1 MKIAAKGIVIAM
13 ALVAVTVVRAQAQS
27 NAAFPAGDKAADR
40 VALGAKFVQL
50 GGCDDCHTTKKMG
63 PNGPE
68 LDMSRRLSGHP
79 QEMIMPPAPQ
89 LAPGPWV
96 ATTAGTLT
104 AWSGP
109 WGVTFTQ
116 NLTPD
121 PETGLGNWTEEEF
134 LAALQTGR
142 HQGRGRQILP
152 PMPWQQYSTLPEED
166 LKAIWAFLRSLPPIK
181 NKVPDPLPPAAPPVP
196 AAAPAK

>member
-1 MKIAAKGIVIAM
+1 MKIATKGIAFAM
-13 ALVAVTVVRAQAQS
+13 ALVAVTFVRTQAQA
-27 NAAFPAGDKAADR
+27 AAAPSTGDKAVDP

-50 GGCDDCHTTKKMG
+50 AGCDDCHTTKKMG

-68 LDMSRRLSGHP
+68 PDMSRRLSGHP
-79 QEMIMPPAPQ
+79 AEIVMPPAPE
-89 LAPGPWV
+89 LPPGPWV
-96 ATTAGTLT
+96 ATVAGTLT

-109 WGVTFTQ
+109 WGVSFTQ

-121 PETGLGNWTEEEF
+121 PETGLGKWTEEEF

-166 LKAIWAFLRSLPPIK
+166 LKAIWAFLRSLPPIH
-181 NKVPDPLPPAAPPVP
+181 NKVPDPIAPAAPPAV
-196 AAAPAK
+196 AAK

>member
-1 MKIAAKGIVIAM
+1 MNVATKGIAIAM
-13 ALVAVTVVRAQAQS
+13 ALVAITVVRTQAQTT
-27 NAAFPAGDKAADR
+27 ATLPAGDKAADR

-63 PNGPE
+63 TNGPE

-79 QEMIMPPAPQ
+79 QEMVMPPVTVLP
-89 LAPGPWV
+89 PGPWV
-96 ATTAGTLT
+96 ATVAGTLT

-109 WGVTFTQ
+109 WGVSFTA

-121 PETGLGNWTEEEF
+121 PETGLGKWTEGEF

-152 PMPWQQYSTLPEED
+152 PMPWQNYSTLPEED
-166 LKAIWAFLRSLPPIK
+166 LKAIWAFLRTLPPVK
-181 NKVPDPLPPAAPPVP
+181 NKVPDPIAPPAAP
-196 AAAPAK
+196 AK

>member
-1 MKIAAKGIVIAM
+1 
-13 ALVAVTVVRAQAQS
+13 
-27 NAAFPAGDKAADR
+27 
-40 VALGAKFVQL
+40 
-50 GGCDDCHTTKKMG
+50 
-63 PNGPE
+63 
-68 LDMSRRLSGHP
+68 MSRRLSGHP
-79 QEMIMPPAPQ
+79 QEMIMPPAQQ

-96 ATTAGTLT
+96 ATVAGTLT

-166 LKAIWAFLRSLPPIK
+166 LRAIWAYLRTLPPVK
-181 NKVPDPLPPAAPPVP
+181 NKVPDPIAPPAPPAAP
-196 AAAPAK
+196 AK

>member
-1 MKIAAKGIVIAM
+1 MKIASQSVVL
-13 ALVAVTVVRAQAQS
+13 ALALAAGTVLPTQAET
-27 NAAFPAGDKAADR
+27 AATFPAGDKAADR

-79 QEMIMPPAPQ
+79 QEMVMPPAQQ
-89 LAPGPWV
+89 LPPGPWV
-96 ATTAGTLT
+96 ATVAGTLT

-121 PETGLGNWTEEEF
+121 PETGLGKWTEEEF

-166 LKAIWAFLRSLPPIK
+166 LKAIWAFLRSLPPIR
-181 NKVPDPLPPAAPPVP
+181 NKVPDPIAPPAPPAATTR
-196 AAAPAK
+196 

>member
-1 MKIAAKGIVIAM
+1 MKVASKELALAM
-13 ALVAVTVVRAQAQS
+13 ALVAVTVVRTQAQT
-27 NAAFPAGDKAADR
+27 AAELPAGGAAAER

-68 LDMSRRLSGHP
+68 PDMSRRLAGHP
-79 QEMIMPPAPQ
+79 QEMVMPPAAQ
-89 LAPGPWV
+89 LPPGPWV
-96 ATTAGTLT
+96 ATVAGTLT

-121 PETGLGNWTEEEF
+121 PETGLGKWTEAEF

-152 PMPWQQYSTLPEED
+152 PMPWQNYSTLPEED
-166 LKAIWAFLRSLPPIK
+166 LKAIWAFLRTLPPVH
-181 NKVPDPLPPAAPPVP
+181 NKVPDPIAPPAAPAMP
-196 AAAPAK
+196 AR

>member
-1 MKIAAKGIVIAM
+1 MKFQRRKIALAM
-13 ALVAVTVVRAQAQS
+13 ALVAATTARVQS
-27 NAAFPAGDKAADR
+27 ETGAALPAGDKAADR

-50 GGCDDCHTTKKMG
+50 GGCDDCHTSKKMG

-68 LDMSRRLSGHP
+68 PDLSRRLAGHP
-79 QEMIMPPAPQ
+79 QEMVMPPAPA
-89 LAPGPWV
+89 LPAGPWV
-96 ATTAGTLT
+96 ATVAGTLT

-121 PETGLGNWTEEEF
+121 RETGLGNWTEEEF

-166 LKAIWAFLRSLPPIK
+166 LKAIWAFLRTLPPVR
-181 NKVPDPLPPAAPPVP
+181 NKVPDPIPP
-196 AAAPAK
+196 AAAPAP

>member
-1 MKIAAKGIVIAM
+1 MKIAGKGVVLAM
-13 ALVAVTVVRAQAQS
+13 ALVAVTVVRTQAQTS
-27 NAAFPAGDKAADR
+27 AALPAGDKAADR

-68 LDMSRRLSGHP
+68 PDMSRRLSGHP
-79 QEMIMPPAPQ
+79 QEMVMPPAAALP
-89 LAPGPWV
+89 PGPWV
-96 ATTAGTLT
+96 ATVAGTLT

-109 WGVTFTQ
+109 WGVSFTH

-121 PETGLGNWTEEEF
+121 SETGLGKWTEAEF

-152 PMPWQQYSTLPEED
+152 PMPWQNYSTLPEED
-166 LKAIWAFLRSLPPIK
+166 LKAIWAFLRTLPPIH
-181 NKVPDPLPPAAPPVP
+181 NKVPDPIAPPAP
-196 AAAPAK
+196 PAK

>member
-1 MKIAAKGIVIAM
+1 MRTVTKGAAIAL
-13 ALVAVTVVRAQAQS
+13 ALAAATVVRTNAESQA
-27 NAAFPAGDKAADR
+27 AAPAAPTSVAAER
-40 VALGAKFVQL
+40 VARGAFLVHM

-68 LDMSRRLSGHP
+68 PDLSRRLAGHP
-79 QEMIMPPAPQ
+79 QEMVMPPAPQ
-89 LAPGPWV
+89 LPPGPWV
-96 ATTAGTLT
+96 ATVAGTLT

-109 WGVTFTQ
+109 WGVSFTQ

-121 PETGLGNWTEEEF
+121 PETGLGKWTEEEF

-152 PMPWQQYSTLPEED
+152 PMPWQVYSTLPEEE
-166 LKAIWAFLRSLPPIK
+166 LKAIWAFLQTVPPIR
-181 NKVPDPLPPAAPPVP
+181 NKVPDPLPPPAPAAP
-196 AAAPAK
+196 